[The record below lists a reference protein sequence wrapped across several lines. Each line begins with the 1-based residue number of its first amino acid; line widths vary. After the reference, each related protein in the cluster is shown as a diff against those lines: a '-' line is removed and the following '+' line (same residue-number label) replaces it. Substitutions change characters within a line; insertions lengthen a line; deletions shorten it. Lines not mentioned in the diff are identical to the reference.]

1 MAVKANKDGLRE
13 INSVVESTHREGF
26 FAIQG
31 EQRSELAMVSY
42 QTKIEAKEPPSVQD
56 LAKLQADPATLK
68 VAAIDQPQINGPK
81 LS

>member
-1 MAVKANKDGLRE
+1 
-13 INSVVESTHREGF
+13 
-26 FAIQG
+26 
-31 EQRSELAMVSY
+31 MVSY

-56 LAKLQADPATLK
+56 LAKLQADPATVK